1 VATDSANS
9 RPWLEDPLEM
19 VMMGIVCSSW
29 LGFKMVPF
37 YKTGSVSKNKAESL
51 GNGVSVN
58 ISHRVKRNIQIR

>member
-1 VATDSANS
+1 
-9 RPWLEDPLEM
+9 M

-37 YKTGSVSKNKAESL
+37 YKTGSVSKNKAESP

-58 ISHRVKRNIQIR
+58 ISHRVKQNIQIR